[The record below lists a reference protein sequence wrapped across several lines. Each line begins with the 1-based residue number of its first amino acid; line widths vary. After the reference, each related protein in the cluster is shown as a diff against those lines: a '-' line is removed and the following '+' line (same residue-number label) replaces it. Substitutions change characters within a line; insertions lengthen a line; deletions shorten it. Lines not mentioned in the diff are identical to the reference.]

1 MQIDV
6 DVVVLV
12 ACGCGCENGHSPAL
26 AGRDALAEETLIVS
40 LSGFMRQTQAPI
52 LIDLDVCCTH
62 IKKVWGCGLCLCVI
76 LRIFTR
82 ATAEQRDIQN
92 FNTMW
97 SAVCVDTHTHLCK
110 TVVAGS
116 VYELLFWWTNNL
128 LESVPPK
135 SQKYLNSNYILV
147 PSFQNLSFLVLKF
160 SSN

>member
-12 ACGCGCENGHSPAL
+12 ACGCGCEKGHSPAL

-52 LIDLDVCCTH
+52 FIDLDVCCTH

-97 SAVCVDTHTHLCK
+97 SAVCVDTHTHTHIQNSRSWFCLWA
-110 TVVAGS
+110 TV
-116 VYELLFWWTNNL
+116 
-128 LESVPPK
+128 
-135 SQKYLNSNYILV
+135 LV
-147 PSFQNLSFLVLKF
+147 NEQFVGIGTVKRLRSTCIQIIASFNF
-160 SSN
+160 S